1 MKVVNLDKSEV
12 ILITTSYIYVPTSI
26 IVKEVMENI
35 VFLVLLLILLDL

>member
-12 ILITTSYIYVPTSI
+12 ILITTRYIYVPTST

-35 VFLVLLLILLDL
+35 VFLVLLLIILN